1 MSAKSQGARY
11 PQGRTDTLIGAGM
24 RVEGHIAF
32 TGALHVYG
40 EVLGDVSCDGDASGT
55 LVVGKSGNVI
65 GAIRV
70 PHVVVGGHV
79 CGPVHSSA
87 SLEVQAGARVAG
99 DARYK
104 AIEIH
109 AGGVVDG
116 ALTPADAMDGPRLPR
131 DRGIREPAPPTA
143 REHGMAPAAGAAAGG
158 GFDEG
163 SSGRRK
169 LGATVALLLAVLA
182 GVVVSRDP
190 APLAP
195 VAPTAASVAPKAE
208 LAANGD
214 PAPQSAI
221 AGGRL
226 ADAAKLALGAAESPA
241 PDAAT
246 PGSAVNAPGAD
257 PPGADR
263 DAVVM
268 IQGVNP
274 TKPAGVFL
282 VIGKQPAVLFK
293 KQRQDPAAGSRIDIA
308 EGATES
314 IAIARNEVLRVAQG
328 RDLTIFYQGRKVA
341 PKIIESG
348 AWMSFAPQSPGVAA
362 EKD

>member
-11 PQGRTDTLIGAGM
+11 PQGRTDTLIGAGV
-24 RVEGHIAF
+24 RVEGHLAF

-55 LVVGKSGNVI
+55 LVVGKSGSVT

-79 CGPVHSSA
+79 CGPMHSSA

-99 DARYK
+99 DARYQ

-109 AGGVVDG
+109 AGGVVEG
-116 ALTPADAMDGPRLPR
+116 ALTPVDATDGPRLPR
-131 DRGIREPAPPTA
+131 QRGIREPVPPTA
-143 REHGMAPAAGAAAGG
+143 REHGMAPATGAAAGG

-163 SSGRRK
+163 FSGGRK
-169 LGATVALLLAVLA
+169 LGATVALLLAALA

-190 APLAP
+190 APLSP
-195 VAPTAASVAPKAE
+195 VAPT
-208 LAANGD
+208 AANGD

-226 ADAAKLALGAAESPA
+226 PDAAKPALGAAESPA
-241 PDAAT
+241 PDAAA
-246 PGSAVNAPGAD
+246 PRSVVNASGAD

-274 TKPAGVFL
+274 AKPAGVFL

-293 KQRQDPAAGSRIDIA
+293 KQRQDSAAGSRIDIA

-348 AWMSFAPQSPGVAA
+348 AWMSFAPQSPGAAA